1 MTGIEIQPALAGYH
15 LIVPILLFAILYVL
29 VTR

>member
-1 MTGIEIQPALAGYH
+1 MTGIEIQPVLAAYH

>member
-1 MTGIEIQPALAGYH
+1 MTGIELQPSLAAYH
-15 LIVPILLFAILYVL
+15 IVVPLLLFAILYVL